1 MYTPIAKTWKLIV
14 GAILTTALLWGV
26 LTAGTANAQIPG
38 TWMPAGGSGV
48 VDRNPAHQEA
58 HASGHTLAA
67 TGWTTDTH
75 AMAGAVMVQGAHVG
89 QDGATRIMA
98 GRGMQYGMLAGR
110 GSHGM
115 SSVANPPAAGTMMAE
130 AAESV
135 HPDMDSDVDCGDC
148 H

>member
-1 MYTPIAKTWKLIV
+1 MKTHIAKPWKLLV

-38 TWMPAGGSGV
+38 TWMPARGSGV
-48 VDRNPAHQEA
+48 VDRDTAQQEA

-75 AMAGAVMVQGAHVG
+75 AMAGVAMAPGAHVAH
-89 QDGATRIMA
+89 DGGAGTMA
-98 GRGMQYGMLAGR
+98 GHGMQSGMLAGR

-115 SSVANPPAAGTMMAE
+115 GTIADSPTADPMMAG
-130 AAESV
+130 AAEFM
-135 HPDMDSDVDCGDC
+135 HPNMDSDVDCGAC